1 MSSALS
7 FAETLKAKGQLV
19 EETTSYPNLYIFE
32 PCMIQVYLKL
42 KNLVQFK
49 KLRIIL
55 RLCISTIPQNYNV
68 TFLRLISYVFLAFQG
83 IYLNGFYLFFNE
95 QISIKYETHFI
106 PISF

>member
-19 EETTSYPNLYIFE
+19 EETTSYANLYIFG

-42 KNLVQFK
+42 KNLAQFK

-55 RLCISTIPQNYNV
+55 WLCISTIPRN
-68 TFLRLISYVFLAFQG
+68 

-95 QISIKYETHFI
+95 QILVKYATHFI

>member
-19 EETTSYPNLYIFE
+19 EETTSYANLYIFG

-42 KNLVQFK
+42 KNLAQFK

-55 RLCISTIPQNYNV
+55 WLCISTIPRNFPCIPGHLFKW
-68 TFLRLISYVFLAFQG
+68 FLFIFQ
-83 IYLNGFYLFFNE
+83 
-95 QISIKYETHFI
+95 
-106 PISF
+106 